1 MYSAL
6 CTVGISEYCYNVGV
20 EEERKGIAFGERK
33 ARYSDTSSLATL
45 ASGDPRV
52 QELQMQV
59 ESLLAK
65 YHNQTQVVT
74 VMNVL
79 LDD

>member
-1 MYSAL
+1 MHEEE
-6 CTVGISEYCYNVGV
+6 TDG
-20 EEERKGIAFGERK
+20 EEERKSVAFGERK

-45 ASGDPRV
+45 ANGDPRV

-59 ESLLAK
+59 EYLLAK

-74 VMNVL
+74 VMIFL

>member
-1 MYSAL
+1 MYFARRP
-6 CTVGISEYCYNVGV
+6 GISEYCYNVGI
-20 EEERKGIAFGERK
+20 EEERKGIVFGERK

-45 ASGDPRV
+45 ASGDSHV
-52 QELQMQV
+52 QELQMQL
-59 ESLLAK
+59 ESLLTK

-74 VMNVL
+74 IMNVL